1 MGSNTCFQLL
11 QTGHHLIKFKN
22 PSNSNPIAPERVAG
36 LVGSATTSQINLLQG
51 DMRNISQLD
60 QTFAK
65 ASLPG
70 DAFIH
75 FAELRQGGGA
85 SSLLYWE
92 VNVNGIC
99 CLLET
104 RDAHDWH
111 SQLMNIVLNK
121 NLGTISKNI
130 RYRFR

>member
-75 FAELRQGGGA
+75 FAELRQGGGCIIIA
-85 SSLLYWE
+85 LLGSE
-92 VNVNGIC
+92 C
-99 CLLET
+99 ERHLLP
-104 RDAHDWH
+104 AGN
-111 SQLMNIVLNK
+111 Q
-121 NLGTISKNI
+121 GCP
-130 RYRFR
+130 